1 MANTTN
7 NTRAV
12 RRKKYSSQPLRKLSG
27 WSAWMSYTSAFEA
40 YTREPGADPTESM
53 CVVGWLTPLS
63 SAEPDDSLI
72 RRLYVL
78 DPEDLAEFS
87 LDELLL
93 AWQHRRETCGSLAAA
108 AELMAL
114 YRVAIGEDESYRGAS
129 HYLSHPE
136 VLAVF
141 EPLPDHCPP
150 PHSNADIASAIE
162 SASEPTPL
170 LSLADVRGLSAAH
183 LMQAW
188 EGRPDTF
195 ASLEAAAE
203 TLASLRWLSSG
214 NAEKPSF
221 QHFLN
226 HALIQDLEDQLPR
239 ELDVAPV
246 AVSAEREIELLT
258 EDRRVVRAQLKVVR
272 TGQRDFRTSL
282 WERYGGACCVTECT
296 IERLVEAAHIVPYR
310 GNQTDGED
318 NGLLLRVDIHRL
330 FDEYLV
336 AIDPDRLIFVVSK
349 SITDQTYQS
358 LHGIPVFRLS
368 RKPRKIFLEAH
379 YRRFLRSENQRPC
392 Q

>member
-1 MANTTN
+1 
-7 NTRAV
+7 
-12 RRKKYSSQPLRKLSG
+12 
-27 WSAWMSYTSAFEA
+27 MSYTTAFEA
-40 YTREPGADPTESM
+40 YTREPGADPMESM
-53 CVVGWLTPLS
+53 RVAGWLTPFS

-78 DPEDLAEFS
+78 DPEDLVEFS

-93 AWQHRRETCGSLAAA
+93 AWQHRRETCGSPAAA

-114 YRVAIGEDESYRGAS
+114 YRAATGEDESYRGAS

-141 EPLPDHCPP
+141 ESLPDPCPP
-150 PHSNADIASAIE
+150 THSDADIASAIE

-188 EGRPDTF
+188 EGRPDMF

-221 QHFLN
+221 QHVLN
-226 HALIQDLEDQLPR
+226 HPLIQDLEDQLPR
-239 ELDVAPV
+239 ELDVSPV

-258 EDRRVVRAQLKVVR
+258 EDRRVVRAQLTVVR
-272 TGQRDFRTSL
+272 TGQRDFRTLL
-282 WERYGGACCVTECT
+282 WERYGGACCVTGCT

-310 GNQTDGED
+310 GSQTDGED
-318 NGLLLRVDIHRL
+318 NGLLLRVDLHRL
-330 FDEYLV
+330 FDEHLV

-349 SITDQTYQS
+349 SITDPTYQS
-358 LHGIPVFRLS
+358 LHGVPMFRLS

-379 YRRFLRSENQRPC
+379 YRRFIRSENVVAQ
-392 Q
+392 

>member
-1 MANTTN
+1 MAKTTN
-7 NTRAV
+7 SPQPV

-27 WSAWMSYTSAFEA
+27 WLAWMSYTTAFEA

-63 SAEPDDSLI
+63 SAEPDDSLT

-114 YRVAIGEDESYRGAS
+114 YRVATGEDESYSGAS

-141 EPLPDHCPP
+141 EPLPDPCAPS
-150 PHSNADIASAIE
+150 HSNADVASATE

-239 ELDVAPV
+239 ELDVSPV

-258 EDRRVVRAQLKVVR
+258 EDRRVVRAQLTVVR

-282 WERYGGACCVTECT
+282 WERYGGACCVTGCT

-318 NGLLLRVDIHRL
+318 NGLLLRVDLHRL
-330 FDEYLV
+330 FDEHLV
-336 AIDPDRLIFVVSK
+336 AIDPDRLIFVVSQ
-349 SITDQTYQS
+349 SITDPIYQS
-358 LHGIPVFRLS
+358 LHGIPMFRLS

-379 YRRFLRSENQRPC
+379 YRRFLRSESLRPC

>member
-1 MANTTN
+1 MAKTTN
-7 NTRAV
+7 SPRSV
-12 RRKKYSSQPLRKLSG
+12 RRTKYSSQPLRKLSG
-27 WSAWMSYTSAFEA
+27 WLAWMRYTTAFEA

-53 CVVGWLTPLS
+53 CPVGWLTPPS

-114 YRVAIGEDESYRGAS
+114 YRAATGEDESYRGAD

-141 EPLPDHCPP
+141 EPLPDPCPP
-150 PHSNADIASAIE
+150 THSETDTASAIE

-170 LSLADVRGLSAAH
+170 LSLADVRALSAAH

-221 QHFLN
+221 QHFIN

-239 ELDVAPV
+239 ELDVSPV
-246 AVSAEREIELLT
+246 AASAEREIELLT
-258 EDRRVVRAQLKVVR
+258 EDRRVVRAQLTVVR
-272 TGQRDFRTSL
+272 TGQRDFRTLL
-282 WERYGGACCVTECT
+282 WERYGGACCVTGCT

-330 FDEYLV
+330 FDEHLV
-336 AIDPDRLIFVVSK
+336 AIDPDRLIFVVSQ
-349 SITDQTYQS
+349 SITDPTYQS
-358 LHGIPVFRLS
+358 LHGTPMFRLS

-379 YRRFLRSENQRPC
+379 YRRFLRSENLRPC

>member
-1 MANTTN
+1 MAKTTN
-7 NTRAV
+7 SPHPV

-27 WSAWMSYTSAFEA
+27 WLAWMKYTTAFEMYA
-40 YTREPGADPTESM
+40 REPETDAIEPIR
-53 CVVGWLTPLS
+53 VAGWLTQPN

-93 AWQHRRETCGSLAAA
+93 AWQHRREACGSLAAA

-114 YRVAIGEDESYRGAS
+114 YRAATGEDESYRGAG

-141 EPLPDHCPP
+141 EPLPDPCPP
-150 PHSNADIASAIE
+150 SHSTADVALATE
-162 SASEPTPL
+162 SATEPTPL

-203 TLASLRWLSSG
+203 TLASLRWLSSD
-214 NAEKPSF
+214 NPEKPSF

-239 ELDVAPV
+239 ELDVSPL

-258 EDRRVVRAQLKVVR
+258 EDRRVVRAQLAVVR
-272 TGQRDFRTSL
+272 TGQRDFRTLL
-282 WERYGGACCVTECT
+282 WERYGGACCVTGCT

-330 FDEYLV
+330 FDEHLV

-349 SITDQTYQS
+349 SITDPTYQS
-358 LHGIPVFRLS
+358 LHGIPMFRLS

-379 YRRFLRSENQRPC
+379 YRRFLRSENLRPC

>member
-1 MANTTN
+1 
-7 NTRAV
+7 
-12 RRKKYSSQPLRKLSG
+12 
-27 WSAWMSYTSAFEA
+27 MSYTTAFEA

-53 CVVGWLTPLS
+53 CAVGWLTPPS

-114 YRVAIGEDESYRGAS
+114 YRAATGEDESYRGAD

-141 EPLPDHCPP
+141 EPLPDPCPP
-150 PHSNADIASAIE
+150 SHSTADVVLATE
-162 SASEPTPL
+162 STSEPTPL

-203 TLASLRWLSSG
+203 TLASLRWLSSD
-214 NAEKPSF
+214 NAEKTSF

-239 ELDVAPV
+239 ELDVSPV

-258 EDRRVVRAQLKVVR
+258 EDRRVVRAQLTVVR
-272 TGQRDFRTSL
+272 TGQRDFRTVL
-282 WERYGGACCVTECT
+282 WERYGGACCVTGCT

-318 NGLLLRVDIHRL
+318 NGLLLRVNIHRL
-330 FDEYLV
+330 FDEHLV

-349 SITDQTYQS
+349 SITDPIYQS
-358 LHGIPVFRLS
+358 LHGVPMFRLS

-379 YRRFLRSENQRPC
+379 YRRFIRSENQRPY

>member
-1 MANTTN
+1 MAKTTT
-7 NTRAV
+7 TRPV
-12 RRKKYSSQPLRKLSG
+12 RKKKFKSPLLGRFSG
-27 WSAWMSYTSAFEA
+27 WATWFQYTTAFEVYA
-40 YTREPGADPTESM
+40 REPETNAIEPIRVS
-53 CVVGWLTPLS
+53 GWLTQPN
-63 SAEPDDSLI
+63 SAEPDDSVI

-114 YRVAIGEDESYRGAS
+114 YRAATGEDELYRGAS

-141 EPLPDHCPP
+141 EPLPDPCPP
-150 PHSNADIASAIE
+150 SHSNLDVASAIE
-162 SASEPTPL
+162 SASDPTPL

-203 TLASLRWLSSG
+203 TLASLRWLSSD
-214 NAEKPSF
+214 NAEKTSF

-239 ELDVAPV
+239 ELDVSPV

-258 EDRRVVRAQLKVVR
+258 EDRRVVRAQLTVVR
-272 TGQRDFRTSL
+272 TGQRDFRTLL
-282 WERYGGACCVTECT
+282 WERYGGACCVTGCT

-330 FDEYLV
+330 FDEHLV

-349 SITDQTYQS
+349 SITDPTYQS
-358 LHGIPVFRLS
+358 LHGISMFRLS